1 MFRQLS
7 DHVYASPQIGL
18 AEVAMRE
25 NLGLIGYSPLA
36 SGTLTGKYAEG
47 QAIAASLAQ
56 AVPPGVP
63 VPRHSHNAEEQVTV
77 LEGLV
82 KIRLGDREQV
92 CQRFDSTLISAN
104 VEHELVNVGEKT
116 AYVLVVYGSPDVN
129 RTFAGSGETVGIGS
143 EDDRF

>member
-1 MFRQLS
+1 MTKHAHFLPFETLPVVPRGLGI
-7 DHVYASPQIGL
+7 VNYPIASKK
-18 AEVAMRE
+18 
-25 NLGLIGYSPLA
+25 LGA
-36 SGTLTGKYAEG
+36 SAFHTGISE
-47 QAIAASLAQ
+47 L
-56 AVPPGVP
+56 PPGVP

-77 LEGLV
+77 LEGQV

-104 VEHELVNVGEKT
+104 VEHELVNVGEET

-143 EDDRF
+143 EGDRF